1 MTEKNQS
8 NPYITYLLS
17 LKENRG
23 ALAALRRG
31 LGRPPGTAPE
41 MYPYVVPWL
50 PERASRQVE
59 AVYYLIAALFA
70 YHPENASSGNLGD
83 HLRATIAAGGNE
95 QATER
100 RFVALL
106 QCHPDDLPAH
116 LRHVISYLKSKEQ
129 PVNWQQLFD
138 DLLKWDHP
146 QRFIQKRWAG
156 SFWRQVNVATETSV
170 QSAE

>member
-50 PERASRQVE
+50 PEDR
-59 AVYYLIAALFA
+59 
-70 YHPENASSGNLGD
+70 
-83 HLRATIAAGGNE
+83 
-95 QATER
+95 
-100 RFVALL
+100 
-106 QCHPDDLPAH
+106 
-116 LRHVISYLKSKEQ
+116 KS
-129 PVNWQQLFD
+129 V
-138 DLLKWDHP
+138 
-146 QRFIQKRWAG
+146 
-156 SFWRQVNVATETSV
+156 V
-170 QSAE
+170 

>member
-1 MTEKNQS
+1 MTEKTQP
-8 NPYITYLLS
+8 NPFITYLLS

-50 PERASRQVE
+50 PEKCSQQVE
-59 AVYYLIAALFA
+59 AAYYLVAALFA
-70 YHPENASSGNLGD
+70 YHPENTSSGNLGD
-83 HLRATIAAGGNE
+83 HLRATITDGGNE

-106 QCHPDDLPAH
+106 QSHPDDLPDH
-116 LRHVISYLKSKEQ
+116 LRHAVSYLKSKEQ
-129 PVNWQQLFD
+129 PVNWQQLFE
-138 DLLKWDHP
+138 DLLRWDHP
-146 QRFIQKRWAG
+146 QRYVQKRWAG
-156 SFWRQVNVATETSV
+156 SFWRQAATRTETAV
-170 QSAE
+170 QAAE

>member
-1 MTEKNQS
+1 MTEKSHS
-8 NPYITYLLS
+8 NPFITYLLS

-31 LGRPPGTAPE
+31 LSRSPGTAAE

-50 PERASRQVE
+50 PERASQLAE
-59 AVYYLIAALFA
+59 TAYYLIAALFA
-70 YHPENASSGNLGD
+70 YHPENISSGNMGD

-106 QCHPDDLPAH
+106 QSHPDDLPVH
-116 LRHVISYLKSKEQ
+116 LRHAVSYLKSKEQ
-129 PVNWQQLFD
+129 PVNWQQLFE
-138 DLLKWDHP
+138 DLLRWDHP
-146 QRFIQKRWAG
+146 QRYVQKRWAG
-156 SFWRQVNVATETSV
+156 SFWQQGIARVETAI
-170 QSAE
+170 QTAE